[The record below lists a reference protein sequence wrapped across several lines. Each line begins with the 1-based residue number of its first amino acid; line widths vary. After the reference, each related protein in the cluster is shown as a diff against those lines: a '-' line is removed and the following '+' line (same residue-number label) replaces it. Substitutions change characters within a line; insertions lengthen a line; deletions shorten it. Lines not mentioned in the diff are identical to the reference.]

1 MDRFF
6 RRFICSLLLLST
18 ATTLVAAPPEPFQ
31 KPVKL
36 LGFGEGVDREFS
48 KLSDI
53 GITPFL
59 AYYGVYQGNLV
70 GGVQEQRSAYSHLIL
85 FGAKVDFLKLTGFP
99 RCSLVIS
106 GARRKGAMAP
116 GGIGGV

>member
-6 RRFICSLLLLST
+6 RRFIRSLVLLST
-18 ATTLVAAPPEPFQ
+18 ATTLVAAPPEPVQ

-48 KLSDI
+48 KLTDI

-59 AYYGVYQGNLV
+59 AYYGVYQGNPV
-70 GGVQEQRSAYSHLIL
+70 GGVQEQRS
-85 FGAKVDFLKLTGFP
+85 GA
-99 RCSLVIS
+99 S
-106 GARRKGAMAP
+106 RRLHP
-116 GGIGGV
+116 GWLLLEF